1 MVRKIIAILPYHIF
15 ELLALF
21 FNLSMASH
29 NMLVAPNDDSVS
41 TVWAL
46 VTTYAQWF
54 GQDILKSDGN
64 SAKGLQLFLRIFSR
78 GGCSRVYRKSELG

>member
-1 MVRKIIAILPYHIF
+1 
-15 ELLALF
+15 
-21 FNLSMASH
+21 MASH

-64 SAKGLQLFLRIFSR
+64 SAKGF
-78 GGCSRVYRKSELG
+78 CSYFCDYLVAAAVAEYMEKVN